1 MSPAKNSQF
10 LFAVCQVGAEA
21 ALKDELTRL
30 RAKMRLAFSRPG
42 FITFKGT
49 TENFT
54 FDPDYEFESTFAR
67 AYGVSFENCSGPDL
81 EVARTIAAFA
91 RSTAAKNERL
101 RLHAWDRDRYPSG
114 EEPQGFEHDQ
124 NAARLARLLAK
135 DTIFLPGN
143 VAMASELVLD
153 VICIEST
160 SWWIGL
166 HRHGPAHSPYP
177 GGRPPVT
184 VPPDAPS
191 RAYLKMEEGLLRAG
205 PLLQKGDVAVEIGSA
220 PGGASLSLLR
230 RGLSVTGI
238 DPAEMAVQVLQH
250 PGFKHVKMPAAAV
263 QPEDLPKAAQW
274 LVLDANEPPDVSLK
288 AAARLAAI
296 YKDSLLGVFLTVKL
310 GDWSKAASLPAWL
323 ERVKAMGIVRP
334 RATHLP
340 SNRQEVFI
348 YGITKRATAREK

>member
-1 MSPAKNSQF
+1 MSPTRNSQF
-10 LFAVCQVGAEA
+10 IFAVCQVGAETP
-21 ALKDELTRL
+21 LKDELTRL

-42 FITFKGT
+42 FITLKGT

-54 FDPDYEFESTFAR
+54 FDPDYEFDSTFTR
-67 AYGVSFENCSGPDL
+67 AYGVSFENCTGPDL
-81 EVARTIAAFA
+81 EVARKISAFAHSIAA
-91 RSTAAKNERL
+91 RNERL
-101 RLHAWDRDRYPSG
+101 RLHAWDRDRHRPD
-114 EEPQGFEHDQ
+114 EEPQGFEHGQ

-143 VAMASELVLD
+143 VAMAGELVLD
-153 VICIEST
+153 VISIEST

-184 VPPDAPS
+184 LPPDAPS

-205 PLLQKGDVAVEIGSA
+205 SQLQKGDVAVEIGSA

-230 RGLSVTGI
+230 RGLAVTGI
-238 DPAEMAVQVLQH
+238 DPAEMAGQVAQH
-250 PGFKHVKMPAAAV
+250 PSFKHVKKPAEAV
-263 QPEDLPKAAQW
+263 EPADLPKAAQW
-274 LVLDANEPPDVSLK
+274 LVLDANEAPDVSLK
-288 AAARLAAI
+288 AAARLAAF
-296 YKDSLLGVFLTVKL
+296 YKDSLLGVFFTIKL
-310 GDWSKAASLPAWL
+310 GDWSKAAEIPTIL
-323 ERVKAMGIVRP
+323 ERVKTMGVVRA

-348 YGITKRATAREK
+348 YGITKRGMTREK